1 MMNIYEYTNYRVFL
15 KDFLAEK
22 KRSKRPEFSH
32 KVILDRMGIS
42 STGFLSNVISGR
54 KNLTPIQISRLCR
67 ILKLNKIEE
76 SYFEAMVH
84 FTQAKAID
92 EKGEYFDRMI
102 FVQKANLKVLD
113 RKKMTLFSKWYYV
126 FIREAL
132 NYIHYKD
139 DPASLAR
146 MLDPPVKPS
155 EAQEAISFLEQLE
168 LIVRDSGGFCK
179 QADPAI
185 TSGDEA
191 RSLDLAR
198 FQLTTMDLAKRALQK
213 IPPEDRDISVLTM
226 TLSPDSFRLIKSE
239 LQSIRKKFAKIAIDD
254 TNSDRVYQLN
264 MQFFPVTRKLGDQ
277 NENK

>member
-22 KRSKRPEFSH
+22 KKDKRPEFSQ

-54 KNLTPIQISRLCR
+54 KNLTPIQITRLCR

-92 EKGEYFDRMI
+92 EKGEYLDRMV

-113 RKKMTLFSKWYYV
+113 KKKMTVFSKWYYV
-126 FIREAL
+126 AVREAL
-132 NYIHYKD
+132 NYLRYKD
-139 DPASLAR
+139 DPGSLAR
-146 MLDPPVKPS
+146 LLDPPIKPS
-155 EAQEAISFLEQLE
+155 EAQEAISFLEQLD
-168 LIVRDSGGFCK
+168 LIARDADGFYR

-185 TSGDEA
+185 SSGDEA

-198 FQLTTMDLAKRALQK
+198 FELTTMDLAKRALQK
-213 IPPEDRDISVLTM
+213 IPSEDRDISVLTM

-254 TNSDRVYQLN
+254 NNPDRVYQLN
-264 MQFFPVTRKLGDQ
+264 MQFFPVTKKLGEQ
-277 NENK
+277 NENQ